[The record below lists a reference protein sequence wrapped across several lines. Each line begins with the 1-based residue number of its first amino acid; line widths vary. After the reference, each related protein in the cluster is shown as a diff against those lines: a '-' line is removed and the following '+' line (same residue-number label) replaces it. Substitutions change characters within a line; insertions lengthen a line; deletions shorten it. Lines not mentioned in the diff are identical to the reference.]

1 MKKNKNSINLD
12 RWLVLHPYSKPAQSD
27 FYYLRLCNEVYG
39 IIKEYESP
47 AIIGLLNRDEM
58 MRLACFIISYFE
70 DVISGP
76 GLWLAFTNQVREL
89 YGRHIPFFDT
99 DPDDYYPEEI
109 NMEDIQFL
117 LWYFVSMV
125 EYNKTITSPYMFD
138 EIELPYRL
146 FDLLDREYDLA
157 PENLKLKKFLSVGPE
172 DDLNAL
178 QERMGWIMAD
188 SWLLHFHGAELEEL
202 LREDHEDEGGKE
214 LPEESMEMYL
224 VDMISTFVL
233 SSSTAL
239 LAMQGKEWLAHLLGR
254 EHPLFQD
261 ILDLGEKRS
270 GFFLFK
276 GEDKDHLLFEHIAS
290 GTLLKVNPDSMQFS
304 EKPEEGRTLAYTGF
318 VKWRDKWWY
327 VGSYVEVE
335 NDPDLIRQ
343 EQENEEE
350 RYLFED
356 DPEFDMKEYRR
367 KQYDA
372 FLKFNK
378 GKRMVFVESE
388 IEAGKLIE
396 DFMLLHTG
404 SSRLPA
410 REKRLQ
416 REILREFD
424 LAGENDTG
432 REDLPAEPTPGML
445 FYNPESGF
453 EMAFGFNNL
462 IPDPDNPWY
471 TPDND
476 FDPMKLVVSGDI
488 SGEWMHYIFETYDL
502 SGISFPGEEGE
513 ALLMENLDFMLRFW
527 KREGYFA

>member
-1 MKKNKNSINLD
+1 MKKNKDDINLD
-12 RWLVLHPYSKPAQSD
+12 RWLELHPYSKPAQSD

-70 DVISGP
+70 DVISGL
-76 GLWLAFTNQVREL
+76 GLWMAFTNQVREL

-214 LPEESMEMYL
+214 LTEESMEMYL

-276 GEDKDHLLFEHIAS
+276 GE
-290 GTLLKVNPDSMQFS
+290 
-304 EKPEEGRTLAYTGF
+304 
-318 VKWRDKWWY
+318 
-327 VGSYVEVE
+327 
-335 NDPDLIRQ
+335 
-343 EQENEEE
+343 
-350 RYLFED
+350 
-356 DPEFDMKEYRR
+356 
-367 KQYDA
+367 
-372 FLKFNK
+372 
-378 GKRMVFVESE
+378 
-388 IEAGKLIE
+388 
-396 DFMLLHTG
+396 
-404 SSRLPA
+404 
-410 REKRLQ
+410 
-416 REILREFD
+416 
-424 LAGENDTG
+424 
-432 REDLPAEPTPGML
+432 
-445 FYNPESGF
+445 
-453 EMAFGFNNL
+453 
-462 IPDPDNPWY
+462 
-471 TPDND
+471 
-476 FDPMKLVVSGDI
+476 I
-488 SGEWMHYIFETYDL
+488 SGGMW
-502 SGISFPGEEGE
+502 
-513 ALLMENLDFMLRFW
+513 ALMWRWRMILI
-527 KREGYFA
+527 